1 MHAVKVVT
9 DLSSEQLRHKART
22 ETDARVRIRLLAIAN
37 VLDGMSRQEAA
48 QSVGLSRNA
57 LHHWINRYNREG
69 VEGLSDRPRCG
80 RPTNLEAQKTE
91 SFKQRVVAGAELSR
105 DGIISFRGWKL
116 QEILSQEFDAEYA
129 LSSVYKVLSRL
140 NLRPLQPRPRH
151 PDTNELAQEEF
162 KKTSQPN
169 SGVSSNHIRKQPR

>member
-1 MHAVKVVT
+1 MRAVKVVT
-9 DLSSEQLRHKART
+9 DLSPEQLRRKART
-22 ETDARVRIRLLAIAN
+22 ETDAHKRIRLLAIAN

-91 SFKQRVVAGAELSR
+91 SFKRRVLAGAELSR
-105 DGIISFRGWKL
+105 DGIVSFRGWKL
-116 QEILSQEFDAEYA
+116 QEILHQEFDAEYA

-151 PDTNELAQEEF
+151 PDTDELAQEEF
-162 KKTSQPN
+162 KKTSQLK
-169 SGVSSNHIRKQPR
+169 SKVSSNRIRKRSR

>member
-1 MHAVKVVT
+1 MRGVKVVT
-9 DLSSEQLRHKART
+9 DLSPKQLRRKARVQ
-22 ETDARVRIRLLAIAN
+22 TDARVRIRLLAIAN
-37 VLDGMSRQEAA
+37 VLDGMSRGEAA

-57 LHHWINRYNREG
+57 LHHWTNRYNHEG
-69 VEGLSDRPRCG
+69 LEGLSDHPRCG
-80 RPTNLEAQKTE
+80 RPTNLDPQKTE

-105 DGIISFRGWKL
+105 DGIVSFRGWEL

-151 PDTNELAQEEF
+151 PDTDDWAQEGF
-162 KKTSQPN
+162 KKTSQLK
-169 SGVSSNHIRKQPR
+169 SEVSSNYIQKRSR